1 MLITRMTPKIRPS
14 PSATMA
20 LRAPERMPEMMTC
33 PSIAGVTTTFTTTM
47 PGRAGRLA
55 ACPGRGREERLAL
68 RQVVGPDG
76 DLLFLLPLER
86 HHLVRDLESVRIDL
100 VVAEDRAHLQL
111 QQLLAHL
118 VGVEAVGALRGLGV
132 DQAAGVAGR
141 GVIGGI
147 VRELFLVRL
156 EPLLVARVR
165 QRVLP
170 LRGTVDVLGV
180 LLERVVELGEVT
192 ADGHAV

>member
-1 MLITRMTPKIRPS
+1 
-14 PSATMA
+14 
-20 LRAPERMPEMMTC
+20 MPEMMTC

-100 VVAEDRAHLQL
+100 VVAEDRAHTPSCTTRTTP
-111 QQLLAHL
+111 
-118 VGVEAVGALRGLGV
+118 GCPRT
-132 DQAAGVAGR
+132 AACA
-141 GVIGGI
+141 
-147 VRELFLVRL
+147 
-156 EPLLVARVR
+156 P
-165 QRVLP
+165 
-170 LRGTVDVLGV
+170 
-180 LLERVVELGEVT
+180 T
-192 ADGHAV
+192 AWHRRCTRRSA

>member
-1 MLITRMTPKIRPS
+1 
-14 PSATMA
+14 
-20 LRAPERMPEMMTC
+20 MPEMMTC

-111 QQLLAHL
+111 QQLLANL

-147 VRELFLVRL
+147 VRELLLVRL

-180 LLERVVELGEVT
+180 LLERVVERGERT
-192 ADGHAV
+192 ADGPG

>member
-1 MLITRMTPKIRPS
+1 
-14 PSATMA
+14 
-20 LRAPERMPEMMTC
+20 MPEMMTC

-111 QQLLAHL
+111 QQLLANL
-118 VGVEAVGALRGLGV
+118 VGVEAVGALDRKSTRLNSSHL
-132 DQAAGVAGR
+132 
-141 GVIGGI
+141 VISY
-147 VRELFLVRL
+147 
-156 EPLLVARVR
+156 
-165 QRVLP
+165 
-170 LRGTVDVLGV
+170 
-180 LLERVVELGEVT
+180 
-192 ADGHAV
+192 AVFCLKKKKKKI

>member
-1 MLITRMTPKIRPS
+1 
-14 PSATMA
+14 
-20 LRAPERMPEMMTC
+20 MPEIMTG
-33 PSIAGVTTTFTTTM
+33 PTSAGVTRTFTTTR

-111 QQLLAHL
+111 QQLLANL
-118 VGVEAVGALRGLGV
+118 VVVEAVGRLLR
-132 DQAAGVAGR
+132 
-141 GVIGGI
+141 
-147 VRELFLVRL
+147 
-156 EPLLVARVR
+156 P
-165 QRVLP
+165 
-170 LRGTVDVLGV
+170 
-180 LLERVVELGEVT
+180 
-192 ADGHAV
+192 